1 MNEQLPGLR
10 LRSPG
15 VIVGGVLL
23 LVVGAACA
31 SGGGDD
37 DCDTL
42 GPRPRVFAAGGSGL
56 RVADVGVAEV
66 QSRADN
72 TLAAAVPAR
81 GGFGTHLA
89 SCGG

>member
-1 MNEQLPGLR
+1 MNEQLPRLR

-31 SGGGDD
+31 SGGEDD
-37 DCDTL
+37 DCDGL
-42 GPRPRVFAAGGSGL
+42 GPRPAVFAAGNSGL
-56 RVADVGVAEV
+56 RVTEVDIADVESMAGRSAP
-66 QSRADN
+66 
-72 TLAAAVPAR
+72 AAVPAR